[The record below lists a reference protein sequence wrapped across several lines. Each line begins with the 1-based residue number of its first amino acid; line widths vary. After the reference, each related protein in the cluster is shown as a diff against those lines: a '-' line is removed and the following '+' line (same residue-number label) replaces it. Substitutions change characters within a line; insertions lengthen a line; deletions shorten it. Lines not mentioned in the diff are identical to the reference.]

1 MRERLTILVIVG
13 TRTDEHSLRSQV
25 RIGSE
30 SHCLFRQLDTVTHT
44 YGISRKLTPLSAKD
58 VESSLLF
65 ITAAFK
71 QWFYQH
77 KPQKVCFYAHITHM
91 IRCKTMTGNK
101 FWLYRKIMLSFNSMI
116 MSAEMCGRKHF
127 DVVGRG
133 RTIIMQQC
141 VDCRQVR
148 WPVGATQS
156 CFFSKRFSFF
166 LQLFILF
173 VHIFI
178 FVFFVIFF
186 CILFRLT
193 WPEFI

>member
-127 DVVGRG
+127 DVVGRL
-133 RTIIMQQC
+133 
-141 VDCRQVR
+141 
-148 WPVGATQS
+148 S
-156 CFFSKRFSFF
+156 CNNVLIADKYGGPLVPRRVVFFQNVFYSFCNFLFCLCTFLFSFF
-166 LQLFILF
+166 S
-173 VHIFI
+173 
-178 FVFFVIFF
+178 
-186 CILFRLT
+186 
-193 WPEFI
+193 

>member
-25 RIGSE
+25 GIGSE

-44 YGISRKLTPLSAKD
+44 YGMSRKLTPLSAKD

-127 DVVGRG
+127 DVVERG

-156 CFFSKRFSFF
+156 YYFRNVFFFLSATFYFVFAHFYFRFFS
-166 LQLFILF
+166 
-173 VHIFI
+173 
-178 FVFFVIFF
+178 
-186 CILFRLT
+186 
-193 WPEFI
+193 

>member
-1 MRERLTILVIVG
+1 MRERLTIVVIVG

-25 RIGSE
+25 GIGSE
-30 SHCLFRQLDTVTHT
+30 SHCLFRQLDTHT
-44 YGISRKLTPLSAKD
+44 YGMSRKLTPLSAKD
-58 VESSLLF
+58 VESNLLF

-91 IRCKTMTGNK
+91 IRWKTMTGNK
-101 FWLYRKIMLSFNSMI
+101 FWLYRKIMLSFNSII
-116 MSAEMCGRKHF
+116 MSAVMCGRKHF
-127 DVVGRG
+127 DVVERG

-156 CFFSKRFSFF
+156 YYFRNVFFLSFCNFLFCFCTFLFSFF
-166 LQLFILF
+166 S
-173 VHIFI
+173 
-178 FVFFVIFF
+178 
-186 CILFRLT
+186 
-193 WPEFI
+193 